1 MTIPDYEVRKTACL
15 HKKKNNMHLL
25 YQKEFLSAIAN
36 HYYEVNAMTNNTAMY
51 SSKDVA
57 KRLSVQ
63 PVTLRKYAQLLED
76 KGVLFTKDEKGWRSY
91 SEENIRFLEYLCN
104 MKTMGKSLE
113 EAADYIATLYRANLT
128 IAPSAIPLQE
138 EQMWT
143 DFMKA
148 QYEFNQKLVEQLERI
163 EQRQIERDQQLIK
176 AIRETQAA
184 KKELAATNNQN
195 WWQKLFKNL

>member
-1 MTIPDYEVRKTACL
+1 M
-15 HKKKNNMHLL
+15 KND
-25 YQKEFLSAIAN
+25 
-36 HYYEVNAMTNNTAMY
+36 TAMY

-113 EAADYIATLYRANLT
+113 EAADYIATLYRANLA

-148 QYEFNQKLVEQLERI
+148 QYEFNQKLIEQLERI
-163 EQRQIERDQQLIK
+163 EQRQIDRDQQLMK
-176 AIRETQAA
+176 AIRETQEA
-184 KKELAATNNQN
+184 KKELAATLQNKKWWKFWKRINQI
-195 WWQKLFKNL
+195 K